1 MVQQSARPAETSLH
15 AIIPEERVKPARA
28 AADGIDVNL
37 FEEIERRVSRVIGT
51 PRSAGR
57 WLMNDGSR
65 VHVECSPGAVLV
77 RITKAGEC
85 TRLIQVRSEP
95 DLEEVSTAL
104 SDFVLSTHLGPLPG

>member
-1 MVQQSARPAETSLH
+1 M
-15 AIIPEERVKPARA
+15 
-28 AADGIDVNL
+28 NL
-37 FEEIERRVSRVIGT
+37 FDEIERRVSRVIGT

-85 TRLIQVRSEP
+85 TRLIQVRAEP

-104 SDFVLSTHLGPLPG
+104 SDFVLSSHLGPMPG